1 MLDNYCSQKFWWLTV
16 DLEKQ
21 TTASCCTASEE
32 KIDKNW
38 IKDNPGKLFN
48 TPSLINDREFLLENK
63 RVPSCDV
70 CWKAEDAGLTSRR
83 LRMESNLK
91 THTDLYS
98 TPSIL
103 NLIVNSDC
111 NLTCSYC
118 CKQFSSAW
126 ANDILKN
133 GSYNVSDIS
142 RYQMTARDRIIF
154 KLSQKELENA
164 SSRSLILN
172 EVTAL
177 NYDKIIITGGEPF
190 LYLNLFNLIKNLN
203 VNETIEIWT
212 GLGVNTKRL
221 TAEIEK
227 IKSIPNIC
235 IVISAENINEFH
247 EFNRFGQTYHQFCK
261 NLEILKESNIPLK
274 FSATISNTTI
284 FGLADFIENY
294 QGNNIDFKL
303 CLHPT
308 FLSPNVLDSE
318 SKHRVLES
326 LLIYKERL
334 KPLFD
339 TVPQD
344 YTVDQKNELKSYINE
359 FAKRR
364 NLLLDIFPKSFIKWI
379 NE

>member
-1 MLDNYCSQKFWWLTV
+1 MNNYCSQKFWWLTV

-21 TTASCCTASEE
+21 TTASCCTATEE
-32 KIDKNW
+32 QIDKNW

-48 TPSLINDREFLLENK
+48 TPSLIRDRELFLEDK
-63 RVPSCDV
+63 RVPNCDV
-70 CWKAEDAGLTSRR
+70 CWKAEDAGITSRR
-83 LRMESNLK
+83 LSLESNLK

-98 TPSIL
+98 TPSVL
-103 NLIVNSDC
+103 HFIVSSDC

-118 CKQFSSAW
+118 SKQFSSSW
-126 ANDILKN
+126 AQDIVKN
-133 GSYNVSDIS
+133 GSYNVSSDVN
-142 RYQMTARDRIIF
+142 RYQMTTRDRVIF
-154 KLSQKELENA
+154 KMSQKELENA
-164 SSRSLILN
+164 PTRSLLLN
-172 EVTAL
+172 EVTLL

-203 VNETIEIWT
+203 ATTTIEIWT
-212 GLGVNTKRL
+212 GLGVNSKRL
-221 TAEIEK
+221 SSEIEK
-227 IKSIPNIC
+227 IKSIPNVC
-235 IVISAENINEFH
+235 IVISAENINELY
-247 EFNRFGQTYHQFCK
+247 EFNRFGHTYHQFCK
-261 NLEILKESNIPLK
+261 NLEILKESSIPLK
-274 FSATISNTTI
+274 FNATMSNTTI

-294 QGNNIDFKL
+294 QDYDISFQL

-326 LLIYKERL
+326 LSIYKERL
-334 KPLFD
+334 KSLFE

-344 YTVDQKNELKSYINE
+344 YTIDQKIELTNFIKE

-364 NLLLDIFPKSFIKWI
+364 NLSLDIFPKSFIKWI